1 MKIDLSKIDREQFM
15 VHEHVLNGETVV
27 LVQPCHI
34 GAHWTRDNLIFRSSV
49 WTTDGE
55 LISASFKKFFN
66 DQEQPDLDPLPKD
79 IRFGSLLEKIDGS
92 TAIFSLRHSNLII
105 RTRGTVDAR
114 TNDNGDEFVQLA
126 EKYCVKE
133 ILEEIAP
140 NEDVSLLFEI
150 TSPNCKIILDYGP
163 EADLTLIGA
172 VRHLDYSYFTQ
183 DELDELAANYDL
195 RRPQRYSFDSLD
207 DMRNTVS
214 AFQGKEGICF
224 YYNNDQCIRKFK
236 SVSYLRLHRV
246 KSEVS
251 SLEKV
256 IDLWF
261 GWEQPTYQTFLDK
274 LEKSFDYEIMVM
286 ARPLVSKICNA
297 WKGVEK
303 IIHGMNNFLT
313 PIMIN
318 DTSRKDAAVLI
329 LQAYGPTNR
338 SAMCFTLLDRKPL
351 SVDQKKKLLYQMLK
365 NL

>member
-1 MKIDLSKIDREQFM
+1 MQ
-15 VHEHVLNGETVV
+15 HEHVLNGETVV

-66 DQEQPDLDPLPKD
+66 DQEQPNLDPLPKD

-207 DMRNTVS
+207 DMRNTVA
-214 AFQGKEGICF
+214 AFQGKKGICF
-224 YYNNDQCIRKFK
+224 YYNDDQCIRKFK
-236 SVSYLRLHRV
+236 STSYLRLHRV

-256 IDLWF
+256 IDLYLDRWTIDGRF
-261 GWEQPTYQTFLDK
+261 YSYDEFFTYLERTFD
-274 LEKSFDYEIMVM
+274 FEIAVM
-286 ARPLVSKICNA
+286 ARGHVSRICDA
-297 WKGVEK
+297 MKEVEK
-303 IIHGMNNFLT
+303 IIHAMRNFLT
-313 PIMIN
+313 PFMVS
-318 DTSRKDAAVLI
+318 DASRKDVALAI
-329 LQAYGPTNR
+329 QQAYGTTGR
-338 SAMCFTLLDRKPL
+338 AGLAFKTYDRKPL
-351 SVDQKKKLLYQMLK
+351 VPDDIKRLLFQCLK
-365 NL
+365 N